1 MTRSEIDLKVVR
13 VPEMTVAGVRG
24 FVKDED
30 EIQARVRELRKIV
43 GDATVGPPICLY
55 LDRDE
60 TKGFDVQVVLPVGED
75 ATLEGLDTWTLS
87 GDVML
92 STVHVGPHR
101 SGGERPGIADAVRR
115 IWTEICVPNRILVG
129 DNPRRSVYREGAET
143 HGEASD
149 AYVTE
154 IQISYHFPVWVEALR
169 SGVAACAGEETA
181 AHVVAGG
188 EELFEVFDADRIRA
202 WVREAIRR
210 LDKAVPDERA
220 RACLMTGCAH
230 RHPIPPLEALKR
242 AYEEA
247 GSLESFLA
255 RIESDKALYPP
266 RIWRE
271 PGRPSVLYLER
282 TIPYPEAREATDDPV
297 EKRFHTCFCSM
308 VKDAILKGEEI
319 SPTFCNCSA
328 GWFVQVWEFILGR
341 TLRVDV
347 VEDVLHGAE
356 RCIFAIHLPP
366 DLLAPST

>member
-1 MTRSEIDLKVVR
+1 MTRSDIDLKVVR
-13 VPEMTVAGVRG
+13 VPEMIVAGVRG

-30 EIQARVRELRKIV
+30 EIQARIRKLRETV
-43 GDATVGPPICLY
+43 GDAAVGPPVCLY

-60 TKGFDVQVVLPVGED
+60 DKGYDVQVALPVPSG
-75 ATLEGLDTWTLS
+75 ATFEGLDTWTLP

-101 SGGERPGIADAVRR
+101 SGSELPGIADAVRR
-115 IWTEICVPNRILVG
+115 VWTEICVPNRILIG
-129 DNPRRSVYREGAET
+129 DNPRRSVYREGPEL
-143 HGEASD
+143 HGEASN

-154 IQISYHFPVWVEALR
+154 IQLSYHFPVWVEALR
-169 SGVAACAGEETA
+169 SGVATCAGEETS

-188 EELFEVFDADRIRA
+188 EDLFEVFDADRIRA
-202 WVREAIRR
+202 WVREAMRR
-210 LDKAVPDERA
+210 LDEAVPDERA

-230 RHPIPPLEALKR
+230 RHPIPPLESLKR

-247 GSLESFLA
+247 GSLEAFLA
-255 RIESDKALYPP
+255 RIESDKTLYPP

-282 TIPYPEAREATDDPV
+282 T
-297 EKRFHTCFCSM
+297 TCFCSM

-328 GWFVQVWEFILGR
+328 GWFVQVWEFILGQ

-347 VEDVLHGAE
+347 VEDVLHGAD

-366 DLLAPST
+366 ELLAATT